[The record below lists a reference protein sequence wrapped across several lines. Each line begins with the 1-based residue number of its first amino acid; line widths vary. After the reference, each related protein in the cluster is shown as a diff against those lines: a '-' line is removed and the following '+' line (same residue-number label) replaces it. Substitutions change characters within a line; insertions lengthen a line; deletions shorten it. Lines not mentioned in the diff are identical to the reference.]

1 MQEDL
6 VSNDA
11 VCRDLH
17 VGEEFLCP
25 IFLDCLTDVRSGN
38 LVGLSDFQSGDV
50 EEIFLVVSFDVV
62 DGQSPQDVALVVGS
76 VADVRFDSDLF

>member
-6 VSNDA
+6 VSDDA
-11 VCRDLH
+11 VCRDLY

-25 IFLDCLTDVRSGN
+25 IFLDCLADVRSGN